1 MPAYRKYTSIYNR
14 SHSGSMLKMGRFFFH
29 LARMVPIV
37 VLAALANTLGVVV
50 ESGTDKYT
58 LCSCLSVGGIGAV
71 HTAVSEKLSGPT
83 ADCTSE
89 NLVVLKC
96 GTVDQTGIFSLEA
109 RYMSTISSEPWAPRI
124 HEYFKKKDG
133 SGDPCIAMELLGLD
147 LQRVRDGFAAGKEW
161 SWVTLGSIGA
171 RMIEAIESLHNKYKL
186 VHTDLHAGNWVL
198 LRESGN
204 KLSSDMKLIDY
215 GDCRPL
221 EGDQVQSRDFYSF
234 EEMRQVII
242 NIRYLFDGNLTFY
255 AWKRYKF
262 NKAEICAGIH
272 PRLCEA
278 LVYVSKLKEGDFLD
292 YKKLHR
298 NMVSLVEESGAFKY
312 ENRIIWGPSETR
324 LSQPEAQ
331 KPSIAPVPAKAGNV
345 KQSDTHPFV
354 SNSNNVET
362 SPAAGL
368 IIVALLFIIVI

>member
-1 MPAYRKYTSIYNR
+1 
-14 SHSGSMLKMGRFFFH
+14 
-29 LARMVPIV
+29 MVPIV
-37 VLAALANTLGVVV
+37 VVAILTNTLGVVV

-58 LCSCLSVGGIGAV
+58 LCTCLSVGGIGAV
-71 HTAVSEKLSGPT
+71 HTAVSEKLSRPT
-83 ADCTSE
+83 ADCTGE

-109 RYMSTISSEPWAPRI
+109 RYMSTISSEPWAPKI

-147 LQRVRDGFAAGKEW
+147 LQRVRDSLAEVGKQW

-171 RMIEAIESLHNKYKL
+171 RMVEAVESLHKKYKL

-198 LRESGN
+198 TRESGA
-204 KLSSDMKLIDY
+204 KFSSDMKLIDY

-221 EGDQVQSRDFYSF
+221 EGDRIQSRDFYSF

-272 PRLCEA
+272 IRLCES

-292 YKKLHR
+292 YNKLHR
-298 NMVSLVEESGAFKY
+298 NMVSLVEEGGAFKY
-312 ENRIIWGPSETR
+312 ENKIIWLG
-324 LSQPEAQ
+324 QPETQ
-331 KPSIAPVPAKAGNV
+331 KPKIPPVPAKAGNV
-345 KQSDTHPFV
+345 KQSDMDPFV
-354 SNSNNVET
+354 SHSNNVET